1 MKSMTGFGSAS
12 APLSSALLTVEL
24 RSVNHKHQDLR
35 LRLPAEL
42 VDHSSYFEQQARSQ
56 LGRGRFDV
64 SVRLSG
70 AAVTYLELDA
80 PRLRIAFAAL
90 TRLRDELAPG
100 TPLELSSLLAL
111 PDIYRSVG
119 PEASTVQAALLEAL
133 TLAALQLDKMRV
145 LEGQN
150 LKDELQARLA
160 LCEEKVLELGE
171 RSAGFSERHRDRLSA
186 RLEALLSGSAGIN
199 PDRLEQEVALAADR
213 SDITEEVVRLKSHF
227 SQLSALLHSSDPAGR
242 RLDFLLQEVGREVNT
257 IGSKCQDSQVA
268 HLVIDLK
275 SEVERL
281 REQVQNVE

>member
-12 APLSSALLTVEL
+12 TALGSAMLTVEL

-35 LRLPAEL
+35 LRLPSEL
-42 VDHSSYFEQQARSQ
+42 IDHSSYFEQQARSL

-70 AAVTYLELDA
+70 AAVTFLELDA
-80 PRLRIAFAAL
+80 PRLRSAFAAL
-90 TRLRDELAPG
+90 TLLRDELAPG

-133 TLAALQLDKMRV
+133 TLAGHQLDQMRV

-150 LKDELQARLA
+150 LQVELQARLA
-160 LCEEKVLELGE
+160 LCEEKVFELVK
-171 RSAGFSERHRDRLSA
+171 RSAGFSERHRARLSA
-186 RLEALLSGSAGIN
+186 RIQALISGAAGIN

-213 SDITEEVVRLKSHF
+213 SDITEELVRLRSHF
-227 SQLSALLHSSDPAGR
+227 SQLGALLLEKDATGR

-257 IGSKCQDSQVA
+257 IGSKSQDSKIA